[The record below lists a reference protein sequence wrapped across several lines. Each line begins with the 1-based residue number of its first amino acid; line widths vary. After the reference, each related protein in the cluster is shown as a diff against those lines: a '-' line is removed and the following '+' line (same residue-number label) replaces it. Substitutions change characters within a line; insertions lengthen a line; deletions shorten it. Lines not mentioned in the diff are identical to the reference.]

1 MILLVNQ
8 NNHAANQAILTEM
21 HCQRRAVFVDRLKWA
36 LAVTDGLEIDIYDR
50 PDSIYLLS
58 LDTRTGTL
66 LASLRLLPTTQNHL
80 MSSLF
85 SHLCPDK
92 VPRGADIWEA
102 SRFCVNPAIT
112 SQAEKHNQ
120 LWRLIAG
127 IMETSLLFGVNQVTF
142 VAARALLPLTLKAG
156 WQVSPLGNAQHHG
169 KDKITAVIADIT
181 PEGLKTV
188 RKCHDISGPLIR
200 FSLPPEVPASVAA

>member
-36 LAVTDGLEIDIYDR
+36 LTVTEGLEI
-50 PDSIYLLS
+50 
-58 LDTRTGTL
+58 
-66 LASLRLLPTTQNHL
+66 
-80 MSSLF
+80 
-85 SHLCPDK
+85 
-92 VPRGADIWEA
+92 
-102 SRFCVNPAIT
+102 
-112 SQAEKHNQ
+112 
-120 LWRLIAG
+120 
-127 IMETSLLFGVNQVTF
+127 ETSLLFGVNQVTF

-188 RKCHDISGPLIR
+188 RSCHDISGPLIR